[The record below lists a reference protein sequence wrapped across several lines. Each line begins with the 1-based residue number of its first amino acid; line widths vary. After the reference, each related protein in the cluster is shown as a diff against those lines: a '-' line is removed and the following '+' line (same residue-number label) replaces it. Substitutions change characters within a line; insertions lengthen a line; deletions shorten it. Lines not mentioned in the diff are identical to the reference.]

1 MEFPNLQ
8 QFDHFAYDTEDT
20 GLRYKVDVVFGFSI
34 STPDGK
40 DYYYDV
46 RETPKAVDWLND
58 SAMVYDGTIICHNA
72 SFDYRMS
79 DHSGIYLPLE
89 QLDDTVVRACLIDE
103 HLFAYDLDSLGKKYI
118 GRGKY
123 GDIYREL
130 ADLFGGQATRNVQ
143 MPNLWKAPYEIVA
156 PYAKD
161 DTRTTL
167 ELWEWQQKEI
177 KRQNL
182 DDIVAFERQLMPTL
196 IRAEMRGIRV
206 DLDYAEEAFD
216 KLTPFLDEKQQLI
229 NKIAGE
235 DVNVNSSPQIKSIFC
250 PVEISEGVWTA
261 SDGTPIGTTPNGGPS
276 INAEILRGMD
286 TPLSNAIIDLRSLLK
301 TRDTFLAKH
310 VMEHAI
316 GDYVYP
322 TINQNKGEDGGT
334 GTGRLSITN
343 PALQQIP
350 SRNKKIAAI
359 IKPCFL
365 PPEGMVWC
373 DCDESSFEVRV
384 FADLI
389 GNDQIVAAY
398 RQNPSLDLHQYVA
411 DLTNLVRNAEYSGQP
426 NAKQLNLSMI
436 FNSGDG
442 AIADKMGM
450 PWEPASFTKRNGD
463 VVSYKKAGREA
474 KEVIERYHRRIPG
487 VRELA
492 ARDQKIAER
501 QGFITTY
508 FGRKLRFPRGYKSYS
523 ASGIRIQATAADL
536 NKENWLLIEE
546 QLGKDGEFGH
556 LLLNTHDSYSLALP
570 EDWKPHYKRVK
581 EALEEEDRLKVPLI
595 LDWSGTGYSWQQA
608 LQGKDYARRRNRTN
622 NKP

>member
-1 MEFPNLQ
+1 MIFPNLQ
-8 QFDHFAYDTEDT
+8 QFDYFAYDTETT
-20 GLRYKVDVVFGFSI
+20 GLRYKVDTVFGFSI
-34 STPDGK
+34 STPDGQN
-40 DYYYDV
+40 YYYDV

-58 SAMVYDGTIICHNA
+58 SARVYDGTIICHNA

-89 QLDDTVVRACLIDE
+89 QLDDTVTRACLIDE
-103 HLFAYDLDSLGKKYI
+103 HLFAYDLDSLGKKYL
-118 GRGKY
+118 GVGKY

-130 ADLFGGQATRNVQ
+130 ADIFGGRATRNVQ
-143 MPNLWKAPYEIVA
+143 MPNLWKAPSKLVA
-156 PYAKD
+156 PYAKA

-167 ELWEWQQKEI
+167 DLWEWQRGEI
-177 KRQNL
+177 TRQNL
-182 DDIVAFERQLMPTL
+182 HDIVAFELEVMPAL
-196 IRAEMRGIRV
+196 IRAEIRGIRV
-206 DLDYAEEAFD
+206 DLDYAQMAFD
-216 KLTPFLDEKQQLI
+216 KLTPFLVEQQGII

-235 DVNVNSSPQIKSIFC
+235 EVNVNSSPQIKAIFN
-250 PVEISEGVWTA
+250 PIEVADGLWTA
-261 SDGTPIGTTPNGGPS
+261 SDGTPIGTTPKGGPS

-286 TPLSNAIIDLRSLLK
+286 TPLSNAIIDLRSLIK
-301 TRDTFLAKH
+301 TRDTFLGKH

-334 GTGRLSITN
+334 GTGRLSITG

-350 SRNKKIAAI
+350 TRNKETAAI

-365 PPEGMVWC
+365 PPEGMVWT
-373 DCDESSFEVRV
+373 DCDESSFEVRC

-389 GNDQIVAAY
+389 GNQQIVNAY
-398 RQNPSLDLHQYVA
+398 QSNPLLDLHQYVA
-411 DLTNLVRNAEYSGQP
+411 DLTGLPRGASYAGQP

-436 FNSGDG
+436 FNSGNG

-450 PWEPASFTKRNGD
+450 AWEWNEFTARNGD
-463 VVSYKKAGREA
+463 KIRYKKAGKEA
-474 KEVIERYHRRIPG
+474 EEVIARYHKRITG

-492 ARDQKIAER
+492 NRDKKIAEN
-501 QGFITTY
+501 QGFLTTY
-508 FGRKLRFPRGYKSYS
+508 FGRKLRFPRGYKSYK
-523 ASGIRIQATAADL
+523 ASGLRIQATAADL

-570 EDWKPHYKRVK
+570 EDWKPHYNRIKK
-581 EALEEEDRLKVPLI
+581 ALEEEGRLKVPLI
-595 LDWSGTGYSWQQA
+595 LDWSGTGHNWQQA
-608 LQGKDYARRRNRTN
+608 LQGKDYASKRRRHNSV
-622 NKP
+622 